1 MENNFKYIIFSVFD
15 VCDFILFTEIVNK
28 IFKDEIDDGKA
39 DIYSKIPNIDEYIN
53 PQSGGSHLPK
63 FSCWQSNIYSN
74 KVFFIS
80 NYEDGLSNV
89 CRIIQKH
96 LKCCV
101 TMCALSNDT
110 VNPFFKF
117 YFSDSNFKERL
128 VQVYKED
135 KWVFYEEGTPLDIE
149 DINYYRNNRIK
160 KRLNNL
166 IINEYLLNLGID
178 FTKIDNDIYRG
189 IVYRRKRW

>member
-1 MENNFKYIIFSVFD
+1 MVNNFKFIIFSVFN
-15 VCDFILFTEIVNK
+15 VSDFILFIEIVNK

-39 DIYSKIPNIDEYIN
+39 DIYSKIPNIDEYID
-53 PQSGGSHLPK
+53 PKSGGYHLPE
-63 FSCWQSNIYSN
+63 FSCWQNKIYPD

-89 CRIIQKH
+89 CRIIQEH
-96 LKCCV
+96 LKCSAM
-101 TMCALSNDT
+101 MCALSNDT

-117 YFSDSNFKERL
+117 YFSNSNFKERL

-149 DINYYRNNRIK
+149 DINYYRNSRIK
-160 KRLNNL
+160 KRLNNF
-166 IINEYLLNLGID
+166 IINEYLLKLGID
-178 FTKIDNDIYRG
+178 FTKIDYDISRG